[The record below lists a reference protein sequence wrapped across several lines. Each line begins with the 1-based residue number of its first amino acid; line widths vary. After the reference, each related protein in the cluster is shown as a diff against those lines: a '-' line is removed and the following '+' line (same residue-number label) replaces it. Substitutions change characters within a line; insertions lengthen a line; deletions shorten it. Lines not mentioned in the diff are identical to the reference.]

1 MATSGGHTVAN
12 AIWKGNIS
20 FGLLNVPV
28 TLYSAENNT
37 DIHFR
42 MLDSRNHQRV
52 RYERVNEETGEE
64 VPWNEIVKGY
74 EYDKGSYVVIDP
86 EELKSLMPEATQTVD
101 LETFVRSED
110 VDPMYFEKPYYLVPQ
125 KKYEKGYVLLRES
138 LKESGTVGIAHVVIR
153 TRGYLAAVLPHEN
166 ALVLN
171 LIRYPQ
177 EIRAQAEFNIPQ
189 GKAADYNV
197 SDRELQMSRMLIE
210 SMTSDWNPGEFHDEY
225 RESLLEFINEKVKV
239 AQGRREEVAEAGEAV
254 EPVEATNVVD
264 MMEVLKRSL
273 AQKKE
278 PAETEKSR
286 AKAGTRSGAKPSTK
300 VGKAGEKARRKSS

>member
-1 MATSGGHTVAN
+1 MAN

-86 EELKSLMPEATQTVD
+86 DDLKNLMPEATQTVD
-101 LETFVRSED
+101 LEAFVKADD
-110 VDPMYFEKPYYLVPQ
+110 VDLMYFDKPYFLVPQ
-125 KKYEKGYVLLRES
+125 KKYEKGYVLLREA
-138 LKESGTVGIAHVVIR
+138 LRESDSIGIARVVIR
-153 TRGYLAAVLPHEN
+153 TRGYLAAVLPHGN

-177 EIRAQAEFNIPQ
+177 ELRSESEFAIPQ
-189 GKAADYNV
+189 GNASDYKV
-197 SDRELQMSRMLIE
+197 SSKELHMSQQLIE
-210 SMTSDWNPGEFHDEY
+210 SMTSDWNPEDFHDEY
-225 RESLLEFINEKVKV
+225 RESLLQYLEKKV
-239 AQGRREEVAEAGEAV
+239 QEAQHKRPAKEEEPESVA
-254 EPVEATNVVD
+254 PTEATNVVD
-264 MMEVLKRSL
+264 MMEVLRRSI
-273 AQKKE
+273 AENKQGRQ
-278 PAETEKSR
+278 PATGGGS
-286 AKAGTRSGAKPSTK
+286 KASKTSTK
-300 VGKAGEKARRKSS
+300 TAKSSAKRKSS